1 MRTVTPLL
9 DPLRKWAAQRQF
21 TAFLVAAGSSVP
33 VNLLS
38 RVLFSEWV
46 PYGVAVL
53 LAHGVGMVTAYTL
66 SRQFV
71 FEQTGRSVASELGR
85 FAAVNVVSATLTWAV
100 SVSLV
105 DFAFPAVHFTLQPEL
120 IGHVLGLA
128 VASLTSFV
136 GHRHFSFGKSAS
148 LS

>member
-1 MRTVTPLL
+1 MRPVMPLL

-21 TAFLVAAGSSVP
+21 LAFLAAAGSSVP

-38 RVLFSEWV
+38 RVLFSEWL

-53 LAHGVGMVTAYTL
+53 LAHGVGMVTAYAL

-85 FAAVNVVSATLTWAV
+85 FAMVNVVSAALTWAV

-105 DFAFPAVHFTLQPEL
+105 SYVFPAVRFTLQPEL
-120 IGHVLGLA
+120 VGHVLGLA

-136 GHRHFSFGKSAS
+136 GHRRFSFEKSVS
-148 LS
+148 TP

>member
-1 MRTVTPLL
+1 MQPVTPLL

-21 TAFLVAAGSSVP
+21 MAFLAAAGSSVP

-38 RVLFSEWV
+38 RVLFSQWL

-53 LAHGVGMVTAYTL
+53 LAHCVGMVTAYTL
-66 SRQFV
+66 SRHFV
-71 FEQTGRSVASELGR
+71 FEQTGRSVTSELSR
-85 FAAVNVVSATLTWAV
+85 FAMVNVVSATLTWAV

-105 DFAFPAVHFTLQPEL
+105 TFVFPAVHFTLQPEL

-128 VASLTSFV
+128 AASLTSFV
-136 GHRHFSFGKSAS
+136 GHRRYSFEKSAS
-148 LS
+148 VS